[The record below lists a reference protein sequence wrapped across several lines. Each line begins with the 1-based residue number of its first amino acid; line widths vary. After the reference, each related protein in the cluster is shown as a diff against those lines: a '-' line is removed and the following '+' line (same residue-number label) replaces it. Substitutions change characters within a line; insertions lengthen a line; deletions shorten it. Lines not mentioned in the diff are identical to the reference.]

1 MMKRLFYCIPLILAL
16 TLFSCAQPY
25 NSVEPSAAE
34 NETLVELAHQNG
46 DSLLVITDSG
56 LCTLERGNLPRE
68 LHSGA
73 KLKVTC
79 DGVLETYPVQFANA
93 SAELVYDGDGLLD
106 LYYSAFSDL
115 MNTDSALNDDISEIA
130 LDFSSSSLTDGQK
143 EALGYILSNLYGT
156 GMSYSLSTYK
166 DLESKGIIKNNTYE
180 NGLLLTLKS
189 EVSGDT
195 LSYSYGKYRS
205 GTGAT
210 GMDNCKAEKK
220 DGIWQN
226 LQSNETLAWIS

>member
-1 MMKRLFYCIPLILAL
+1 
-16 TLFSCAQPY
+16 
-25 NSVEPSAAE
+25 
-34 NETLVELAHQNG
+34 
-46 DSLLVITDSG
+46 
-56 LCTLERGNLPRE
+56 
-68 LHSGA
+68 
-73 KLKVTC
+73 
-79 DGVLETYPVQFANA
+79 
-93 SAELVYDGDGLLD
+93 
-106 LYYSAFSDL
+106 
-115 MNTDSALNDDISEIA
+115 
-130 LDFSSSSLTDGQK
+130 
-143 EALGYILSNLYGT
+143 
-156 GMSYSLSTYK
+156 MSYSLSTYK

>member
-56 LCTLERGNLPRE
+56 
-68 LHSGA
+68 
-73 KLKVTC
+73 
-79 DGVLETYPVQFANA
+79 
-93 SAELVYDGDGLLD
+93 
-106 LYYSAFSDL
+106 
-115 MNTDSALNDDISEIA
+115 LNDDISEIA